1 MRFNPPYSVNVQTN
15 IGKTFL
21 QLTNKLFPKANKFH
35 KIFNRNNVKVS
46 YSCLRN
52 FASMI
57 KLHNN
62 KIMPE
67 EEAQDQRKCNYRQKD
82 TFPLDGIYLDKEPV
96 QFEREYHQCLIQ

>member
-1 MRFNPPYSVNVQTN
+1 
-15 IGKTFL
+15 
-21 QLTNKLFPKANKFH
+21 
-35 KIFNRNNVKVS
+35 
-46 YSCLRN
+46 
-52 FASMI
+52 MI

-62 KIMPE
+62 KIMSE